1 MDKPEIIR
9 LAATEVAK
17 AAPPT
22 SVAIKSQIENWTA
35 ANAVTVL
42 TVLYLTLQI
51 AWLIWQWRHAS
62 RTAKAAQAQQEAQ
75 NG

>member
-9 LAATEVAK
+9 LTATEVAK

-22 SVAIKSQIENWTA
+22 SVAITSQLENWTA
-35 ANAVTVL
+35 ANTVTVL

-51 AWLIWQWRHAS
+51 AWLIWQWRQAS
-62 RTAKAAQAQQEAQ
+62 RIAKAAQARQEAQ